1 MLRIVTINPEGM
13 EAAYVKDYPQFDKFS
28 RVNVQFAL
36 MEFTD
41 GDHEFVSVINMDT
54 KVAYMNEPTLVVRV
68 YMVN

>member
-1 MLRIVTINPEGM
+1 M

-41 GDHEFVSVINMDT
+41 GDHEFVSVIMSEGGGLVLNMDT

>member
-36 MEFTD
+36 MAE
-41 GDHEFVSVINMDT
+41 GGGLVLNMDT